1 MQAIGQIQIGK
12 QGLTD
17 NLIFT
22 LESHFKKYKN
32 MKIKVL
38 KGGGHDKVKVKSYA
52 DTIIERLGPFYTA
65 RVIGFTIFIKK
76 WRKAK
81 R

>member
-17 NLIFT
+17 NFLET
-22 LESHFKKYKN
+22 LESHFQKFKN

-38 KGGGHDKVKVKSYA
+38 KGASPDKKLVKTYA
-52 DTIIERLGPFYTA
+52 DKIIEKLGPHYTA
-65 RVIGFTIFIKK
+65 KVIGFTIFVKK
-76 WRKAK
+76 WRKEK